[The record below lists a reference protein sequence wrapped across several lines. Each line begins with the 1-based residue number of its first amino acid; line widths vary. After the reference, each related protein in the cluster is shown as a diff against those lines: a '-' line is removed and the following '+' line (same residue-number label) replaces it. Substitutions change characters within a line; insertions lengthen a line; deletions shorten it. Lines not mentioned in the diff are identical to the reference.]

1 MSTFDVFELA
11 PHLAYPNPALD
22 TSKKIAVLVS
32 ADANFEHSRFLEL
45 CTRHKGLNVREFDDC
60 DTAKKWL
67 AAKIPPVATTGS

>member
-1 MSTFDVFELA
+1 MSTFDVCELA
-11 PHLAYPNPALD
+11 QHLAYPNPVLD
-22 TSKKIAVLVS
+22 ARKKIAVLLG

-45 CTRHKGLNVREFDDC
+45 CTRHKGLNVRAFDDY